1 MIQINHQNYS
11 LAGTKNEDIFGNGD
25 YAATNGAAKASEFGV
40 KIESEEEEEEY
51 EEIIDDEFEEVEVD
65 EAKGQATVNK
75 QKEGSCFGLGSLEQP
90 LVKFYFTSPCPE
102 LGLDKVTHF
111 FLECQ
116 SYVVF
121 LGE

>member
-1 MIQINHQNYS
+1 MIQIDHQNYS
-11 LAGTKNEDIFGNGD
+11 LAGTQNEDIFGNGD

-65 EAKGQATVNK
+65 EAKGPATVNK
-75 QKEGSCFGLGSLEQP
+75 QKESSCFGFGSLEQP

-111 FLECQ
+111 F
-116 SYVVF
+116 S
-121 LGE
+121 